1 MCGITGWVDFSRDMT
16 REREVIDAMTETM
29 ACRGPDASG
38 VWSDRNVALGH
49 RRLAVIDIP
58 GGCQPM
64 SVSTPDGDVVM
75 VYSGEAYN
83 FKELRE
89 ELIQAGEKF
98 ETASDTEVV
107 LRGYLHWGDA
117 LADRLNGMY
126 AFAIWDSRDRKLV
139 MIRDRM
145 GIKPFYFYRTADGVL
160 FGSEPKA
167 ILANPLAECVVDL
180 NGLREMLVPVK
191 TPRHAVWKGMQ
202 EVVPGT
208 IVTVDE
214 RGVRERTYW
223 RLESRLHTGDRE
235 TTVAQVRALLDDIV
249 RRQLVADVPECVLL
263 SGGLDSSA
271 ITALSARELSTP
283 VRTFAVDFVEQAQN
297 FKPSDMRPTMDA
309 PYVHDVAK
317 HVGSDHTDIVLD
329 HTQLA
334 DLDLRRKVVRAR
346 DLPMGMGD
354 MDESLYLLFKAIRQ
368 QSTVALSGE
377 SADEIFGGYRQ
388 FHDPAVQQTDAFPWI
403 AIGDSVIPH
412 MRGAGA
418 NQRGL
423 PGSAARR
430 GRLVRLMFSVRSSD
444 MFTPALRSAVDL
456 DTYLQDRYT
465 EAVNEVTRLY
475 EEDDF
480 THRMRVMSYLHLT
493 RFVRILLDRKDRM
506 SMAVGLE
513 VRVPFCD
520 HRLVE
525 YVYNTPW
532 SLKTYDG
539 REKSLLR
546 GAVRDVLPESV
557 VKRVKS
563 PYPSTSDP
571 QYSAEI
577 QSQAKDLL
585 GTGDDVLFTLID
597 RAALEQLTQLD
608 PATLLPVQRTRIERI
623 LDLSVWIEM
632 YRPDLAW

>member
-1 MCGITGWVDFSRDMT
+1 MCGITGWVAFDQNVT
-16 REREVIDAMTETM
+16 RVRALIDAMTETM
-29 ACRGPDASG
+29 SCRGPDASG
-38 VWSDRNVALGH
+38 VWSDQNASLGH

-58 GGCQPM
+58 GGAQPM
-64 SVSTPDGDVVM
+64 SVSTPNGEVAM

-83 FKELRE
+83 FKELRD
-89 ELIQAGEKF
+89 ELIRKGERF
-98 ETASDTEVV
+98 ETSSDTEVV
-107 LRGYLHWGDA
+107 LRGYLHWGEV

-126 AFAIWDSRDRKLV
+126 AFAIWDSRLRKLV

-145 GIKPFYFYRTADGVL
+145 GIKPFYFYPTPDGVL

-167 ILANPLAECVVDL
+167 ILANPLAKRIVDID
-180 NGLREMLVPVK
+180 GLREMMVQVK
-191 TPRHAVWKGMQ
+191 TPKHAIWKGMR
-202 EVVPGT
+202 EVEPGS

-214 RGVRERTYW
+214 HGLHERTYW
-223 RLESRLHTGDRE
+223 RLESVLHTDDQDK
-235 TTVAQVRALLDDIV
+235 TVARVRELLDDIV
-249 RRQLVADVPECVLL
+249 RRQLIADVPECVLL

-271 ITALSARELSTP
+271 ITALSARELIEP
-283 VRTFAVDFVEQAQN
+283 VRTFAVDFVDQAEN
-297 FKPSDMRPTMDA
+297 FKPNDMRPTMDT

-317 HVGSDHTDIVLD
+317 HVGSDHSDIVLD
-329 HTQLA
+329 HNQLA
-334 DLDLRRKVVRAR
+334 DLDIRRKVVGAR
-346 DLPMGMGD
+346 DLPMGIGD
-354 MDESLYLLFKAIRQ
+354 MDASLYLLFKAIRQ

-388 FHDPAVQQTDAFPWI
+388 FHDPAVQKTDAFPWI
-403 AIGDSVIPH
+403 AIGNSPMDRTDEV
-412 MRGAGA
+412 
-418 NQRGL
+418 L
-423 PGSAARR
+423 
-430 GRLVRLMFSVRSSD
+430 
-444 MFTPALRSAVDL
+444 TPALRSALDL
-456 DTYLQDRYT
+456 DTYINDRYT
-465 EAVNEVTRLY
+465 EAVAEVARLD
-475 EEDDF
+475 EEDEF

-546 GAVRDVLPESV
+546 GAARDVLPDSV

-571 QYSAEI
+571 KYGAALQAH
-577 QSQAKDLL
+577 AKDLL
-585 GTGDDVLFTLID
+585 ASSDDTLFGLVDRNVLNQLASLDAEEVDPQD
-597 RAALEQLTQLD
+597 RGRLER
-608 PATLLPVQRTRIERI
+608 A
-623 LDLSVWIEM
+623 LDLSVWLDM
-632 YRPDLAW
+632 YKPEIVV